1 MAVPVVVIKAI
12 AVAATDKRVW
22 KVVAVIIA
30 ALLMPIIIL
39 ILLICSLVSG
49 TESANQS
56 LLDYS
61 FKGVVISENF
71 NDEQRVVVEN
81 MQDWLAEL
89 DTVISENENGYS
101 LDGDMVRAVFYCLNF
116 GSSLDED
123 FDYEMFCECFDGLT
137 IDQLDGALQN
147 LSEKFPQ
154 YEITDSATYYIQ
166 TVYDY
171 LNKS

>member
-1 MAVPVVVIKAI
+1 MAVPVVVVKAI

-22 KVVAVIIA
+22 KVVAVLLA

-61 FKGVVISENF
+61 FKGVAISEDF
-71 NDEQRVVVEN
+71 NDEQRGVVEN

-101 LDGDMVRAVFYCLNF
+101 LDGDMVRVVFYCLNF
-116 GSSLDED
+116 GGSLDED
-123 FDYEMFCECFDGLT
+123 FDYDLFCECFDKLT
-137 IDQLDGALQN
+137 IDRLDEALQN
-147 LSEKFPQ
+147 ISEKFPQ
-154 YEITDSATYYIQ
+154 YEITDNLKIAVQ
-166 TVYDY
+166 NVYEY
-171 LNKS
+171 LKQ